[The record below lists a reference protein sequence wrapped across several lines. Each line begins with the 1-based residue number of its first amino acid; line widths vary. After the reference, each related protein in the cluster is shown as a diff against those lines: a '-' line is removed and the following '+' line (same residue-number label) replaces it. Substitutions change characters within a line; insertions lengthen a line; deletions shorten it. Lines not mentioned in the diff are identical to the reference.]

1 MSYIPEPIERLARE
15 LNKLPG
21 MGIKTATRLA
31 FHIIDM
37 DNECVSGLSNRI
49 LEAKN
54 DISICPSCYGYSVN
68 TGAVSIEECGICS
81 DYSRDTKTV
90 CIVQRPQD
98 IFVLERSGFRGIY
111 HVLHGVI
118 SPLDGIGPN
127 DIKIPELIKKVKDF
141 SVEEIVIALN
151 PSVEGDATTLYI
163 AKSVHDIKVRISR
176 LARGVP
182 AGASI
187 DYVDDVTLSRAL
199 EERQEVSC

>member
-1 MSYIPEPIERLARE
+1 MDYIPEPIEKLARE

-31 FHIIDM
+31 FHIVDM
-37 DNECVSGLSNRI
+37 NSDGVNDLSSCI
-49 LEAKN
+49 LDAKK
-54 DISICPSCYGYSVN
+54 DIRICPLCHGYSVN
-68 TGAVSIEECGICS
+68 TGECGICS
-81 DYSRDTKTV
+81 DYSRDTKSLCV
-90 CIVQRPQD
+90 VQRPQD
-98 IFVLERSGFRGIY
+98 VFVLERSGFRGIY

-118 SPLDGIGPN
+118 SPLDGIGPD
-127 DIKIPELIKKVKDF
+127 DIKIPELIKKVKDLN
-141 SVEEIVIALN
+141 VEEIIVALN
-151 PSVEGDATTLYI
+151 PSVEGDATTLFI

>member
-1 MSYIPEPIERLARE
+1 MNYIPEPIERLARS
-15 LNKLPG
+15 LNRLPG

-37 DNECVSGLSNRI
+37 DTDGVANLSSCI
-49 LEAKN
+49 LDAKN
-54 DISICPSCYGYSVN
+54 DIRTCPSCHGYSVN
-68 TGAVSIEECGICS
+68 IGNCEICS
-81 DYSRDTKTV
+81 DPKRDTTIL

-98 IFVLERSGFRGIY
+98 VFIMERGGFRGVY

-118 SPLDGIGPN
+118 SPLDGVGPD
-127 DIKIPELIKKVKDF
+127 DIKLPQLIKRIKDLGVEELI
-141 SVEEIVIALN
+141 IALN
-151 PSVEGDATTLYI
+151 SSVEGDATTLYI
-163 AKSVHDIKVRISR
+163 AKTVQGTNVRISR